1 MVADEV
7 EAALAG
13 AEAEREELR
22 SEFERLLGEK

>member
-1 MVADEV
+1 VIAAEV

-13 AEAEREELR
+13 ADEEREELR